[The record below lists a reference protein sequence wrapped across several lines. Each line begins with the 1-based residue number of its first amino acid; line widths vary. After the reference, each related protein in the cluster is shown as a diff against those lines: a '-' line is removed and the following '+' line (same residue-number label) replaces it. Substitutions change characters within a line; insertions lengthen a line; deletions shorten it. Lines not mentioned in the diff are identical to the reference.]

1 MSKKSENLESKIFS
15 RREFFKRAGKQTGG
29 MVAGLTILQGFTNN
43 ALAYRSDSD
52 ECNLPQV
59 KYELRFDPKLCA
71 GCGYCEIACSQFH
84 EGYAGTTNRNH
95 FTIKP
100 LIPSMG
106 VSPISANAPGWP
118 QPLAMATFADFS
130 TNEFC
135 RQCESPE
142 CLDICPE
149 SAIYVDA
156 VTGARVVDESKCVGC
171 GDCVDACQF
180 DMIHLNPE
188 TDTAYKCDF
197 CGGDPQCV
205 SWCPPK
211 AITFHK
217 LR

>member
-1 MSKKSENLESKIFS
+1 MSEKSENPNPKEFS

-29 MVAGLTILQGFTNN
+29 IVAGLTIFQGLATK
-43 ALAYRSDSD
+43 AHAYRSED
-52 ECNLPQV
+52 ETCDLPGV
-59 KYELRFDPKLCA
+59 KFELRFDPKLCA
-71 GCGYCEIACSQFH
+71 GCGYCEIACTQFH
-84 EGYAGTTNRNH
+84 EGHAGATHRNH
-95 FTIKP
+95 FTAKP
-100 LIPSMG
+100 LIKSMG

-142 CLDICPE
+142 CLDVCPE
-149 SAIYVDA
+149 SAIYVDLE
-156 VTGARVVDESKCVGC
+156 TGARVVDESKCAGC
-171 GDCVDACQF
+171 GECVDACQF

-188 TDTAYKCDF
+188 TEKAYKCDL

-205 SWCPPK
+205 AWCPTK

-217 LR
+217 L